1 MSEKK
6 PSGDI
11 NKMLLEFGD
20 AVEHSRAKE
29 ILKKAKQKEAK
40 IKDLVSVR
48 IDNHTVLLMS
58 REKAI
63 KKGYI
68 NE

>member
-11 NKMLLEFGD
+11 NKMLLEFKD
-20 AVEHSRAKE
+20 AVEHNRAK
-29 ILKKAKQKEAK
+29 IALKKAKENEAK